1 MMKYTIYWPW
11 YTWFWIY
18 ETWLTRR
25 RNCSATTI
33 NFPGYPTITCIV
45 ICCYRS
51 HSTGSLPHPVYL
63 NTCSSASPL
72 TITHYPDP
80 RRLNSLAHNMIF
92 RAAPLKL
99 YAIFVFLFV
108 LPVVQ
113 VTDVVE
119 VPSLV
124 SRYIKLFLGSPSQ
137 SQQNRRSLPVK
148 MKKSHDFQLLPC
160 FLWQGV

>member
-1 MMKYTIYWPW
+1 MLERGAKIQLINMVSFIFCLFYVKTIKHVVFILY
-11 YTWFWIY
+11 
-18 ETWLTRR
+18 
-25 RNCSATTI
+25 NCQVTGHS
-33 NFPGYPTITCIV
+33 V
-45 ICCYRS
+45 CCYRS

-124 SRYIKLFLGSPSQ
+124 SRYIKLFPGSPSQ

-148 MKKSHDFQLLPC
+148 MKKSHNFQLLPC
-160 FLWQGV
+160 FL